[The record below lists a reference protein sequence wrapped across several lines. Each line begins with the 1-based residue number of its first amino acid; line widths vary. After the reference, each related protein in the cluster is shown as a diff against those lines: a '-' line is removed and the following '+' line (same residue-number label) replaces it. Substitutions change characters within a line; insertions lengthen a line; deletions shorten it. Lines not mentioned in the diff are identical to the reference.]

1 MIAYIKGKLAYAQAG
16 YVILDVGGIGHK
28 VQVPLSLHESLPPRG
43 GEIMLYTHLMIR
55 EDGFY
60 LYGFREKGELEFF
73 LKLLCVRGV
82 GPKGALAALTILSP
96 DELGRAIAG
105 ADTATLT
112 RAPGI
117 GKKTAGRIILEL
129 KDKMSQVDI
138 DQKAGHESDGRVNDA
153 IMALE
158 TLGYSK
164 LEAHR
169 AVKQAGG
176 VSNELTTAE
185 ELIRNALRHLT
196 KKQ

>member
-16 YVILDVGGIGHK
+16 YIILDVGGIGHK
-28 VQVPLSLHESLPPRG
+28 VQVPLSLHDSLPPRG
-43 GEIMLYTHLMIR
+43 GEIMLFTHLMVR

-60 LYGFREKGELEFF
+60 LYGFQEQGELEFF
-73 LKLLCVRGV
+73 LKLLSVRGV

-96 DELGRAIAG
+96 DELGRAIAN

-112 RAPGI
+112 RVPGI

-129 KDKMSQVDI
+129 KDKVPQI
-138 DQKAGHESDGRVNDA
+138 DVGQGSGREGDGRVNDA

-169 AVKQAGG
+169 AVKEVGHMTD
-176 VSNELTTAE
+176 ELITAE

-196 KKQ
+196 KK